1 MLYSLQFKIGVHLLN
16 GELSQLLTPIKNNL
30 LQILFFSSETLRF
43 RSPIGLLQRCV
54 EKDYKIPG
62 HDVVLRKDSSV
73 WINAMSLHFDPKHYA
88 NPNVFDPEHFCKE
101 ARAKRNP

>member
-1 MLYSLQFKIGVHLLN
+1 MKCFKNLIILSGPNTFSVCPSHLFFLKITSFKLY
-16 GELSQLLTPIKNNL
+16 
-30 LQILFFSSETLRF
+30 FSSETLRF

-62 HDVVLRKDSSV
+62 HDVILKKDSSV

-88 NPNVFDPEHFCKE
+88 NPNVFDPEHFSKE
-101 ARAKRNP
+101 ARVKRNP